1 MALWPKSRRDQVV
14 AGVIGGL
21 AERWA
26 TSSTGLRVAYV
37 LLTLLTG
44 ILPGVIVYLLLA
56 LIMD

>member
-14 AGVIGGL
+14 AGVLGGL

-26 TSSTGLRVAYV
+26 TNSTGLRVAYV
-37 LLTLLTG
+37 LLTTLTG
-44 ILPGVIVYLLLA
+44 ILPGVVVYLLLA